1 MTGASVLAI
10 GLLGAACS
18 DRSDPPAPLAG
29 PSSAAASADRSST
42 TDPNRPNISV
52 RWNEVARS
60 LVASHNTN
68 APLASRVY
76 ALVSVAQFGAASAV
90 GGDDHSHRDR
100 ERKDTDRHEHGSDA
114 DLDAAIARA
123 SADVL
128 RGVYPDA
135 ASAGVIDA
143 ALSGDALS
151 SLARSR
157 TGDEA
162 AGAAIG
168 ARVASAVLARAAS
181 DGSADAN
188 CPATQPLPASR
199 FWHDDAVPPNPQP
212 VLPCFGSVRPWLPIN
227 VKVFRLPPPP
237 AFGSAVFRAGLA
249 EVRHISD
256 SRTAEQLA
264 IVNKWADG
272 NNTFS
277 TPGRWNLFASDMVTQ
292 HHLDAAHAARLFAVL
307 NVAMMD
313 THIACWDR
321 KYAYWEIRPWM
332 VDSLITTPTGKPH
345 HPASP
350 SGHACAGGAGSGVL
364 AGFFPAERASLF
376 AMGDEQGFSTVLAGV
391 HYRFDV
397 DTGLRIG
404 RSIAAVALAENA
416 LEKLMEKID
425 RR

>member
-1 MTGASVLAI
+1 MIAGASLLVI
-10 GLLGAACS
+10 GLLGTACS
-18 DRSDPPAPLAG
+18 DRNGNPASLVG
-29 PSSAAASADRSST
+29 PNAHAASADRS
-42 TDPNRPNISV
+42 PNIDPSLPNVSV

-60 LVASHNTN
+60 LVAARNTN

-76 ALVSVAQFGAASAV
+76 ALVSVAQFGAVAAIEGTGRGGSA
-90 GGDDHSHRDR
+90 
-100 ERKDTDRHEHGSDA
+100 DRHRNPNDA
-114 DLDAAIARA
+114 SLDAAIARA

-135 ASAGVIDA
+135 ASLAGIKAAFSADSVI
-143 ALSGDALS
+143 SNGQSNPS
-151 SLARSR
+151 SA
-157 TGDEA
+157 A
-162 AGAAIG
+162 AGDAIG
-168 ARVASAVLARAAS
+168 AKVASAVLAHAAT
-181 DGSADAN
+181 DGSANAN
-188 CPATQPLPASR
+188 CPATPPTPASQ

-212 VLPCFGSVRPWLPIN
+212 VLPCFGNVRPWLPIN
-227 VKVFRLPPPP
+227 VKVFRAPAPP
-237 AFGSAVFRAGLA
+237 AFGSPAFLAGLA

-256 SRTAEQLA
+256 TRTAEQLA

-272 NNTFS
+272 TNTFS
-277 TPGRWNLFASDMVTQ
+277 TPGRWNLIASDMVMQ

-397 DTGLRIG
+397 EAGSRIG
-404 RSIAAVALAENA
+404 RTIAAVALAGNA
-416 LEKLMEKID
+416 LEGALEKSD